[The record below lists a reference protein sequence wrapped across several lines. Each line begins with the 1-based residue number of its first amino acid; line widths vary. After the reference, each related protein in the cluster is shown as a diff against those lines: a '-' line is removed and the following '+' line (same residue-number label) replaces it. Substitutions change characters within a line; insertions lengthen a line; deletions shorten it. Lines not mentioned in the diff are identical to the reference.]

1 MNIENYENLANEV
14 SRNLKEQG
22 LTKGEIATVG
32 YLLLSKNFNSIT
44 DEMKFNNNLESL
56 LKKAKNLLV
65 NCKHENAFYYN
76 QYKDDYEG
84 RVYDEIFCPDCKKFW
99 DERCR
104 LGNHMYPKGKLS
116 EHD

>member
-1 MNIENYENLANEV
+1 MNIENYENLSNEV

-44 DEMKFNNNLESL
+44 DETKLNNNLESL

-76 QYKDDYEG
+76 QYKDDYQLL
-84 RVYDEIFCPDCKKFW
+84 IFYLKYCPLLLIF
-99 DERCR
+99 
-104 LGNHMYPKGKLS
+104 LFLP
-116 EHD
+116 